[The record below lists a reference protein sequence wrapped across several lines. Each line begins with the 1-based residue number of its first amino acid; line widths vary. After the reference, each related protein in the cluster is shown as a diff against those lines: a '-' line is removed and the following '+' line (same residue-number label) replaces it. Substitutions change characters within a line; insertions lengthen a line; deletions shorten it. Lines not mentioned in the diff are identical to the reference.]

1 MKPYHI
7 AASEY
12 LGQASFKISPL
23 LKVPCRHQSQGNA
36 LGFCALASRPQ
47 AFSTAGFQVPSHT
60 VCFISLVKADD
71 TYFSLYKDSTKGT
84 TQRYL
89 HIHPPKKKNNRAVA
103 LMIIIKVTLH
113 GRSWS
118 QVCICSTIQH
128 ATVEK
133 HSHILLKDN
142 TIFNSISS
150 VRYKIQNDLLY
161 IQVMNRAQTK
171 AFPFYQ
177 PIQAWQNSFWQ

>member
-1 MKPYHI
+1 MTYHRSLKLHCSHGKYVLQQFSLNFVGRMKPYHI
-7 AASEY
+7 TASEY

-60 VCFISLVKADD
+60 VCCISLVKADD

-89 HIHPPKKKNNRAVA
+89 HIHTPKKKKRQSSSINDNNKSHSVWQI
-103 LMIIIKVTLH
+103 LIPSLH
-113 GRSWS
+113 LQHNTARNSWE
-118 QVCICSTIQH
+118 T
-128 ATVEK
+128 
-133 HSHILLKDN
+133 
-142 TIFNSISS
+142 
-150 VRYKIQNDLLY
+150 
-161 IQVMNRAQTK
+161 
-171 AFPFYQ
+171 
-177 PIQAWQNSFWQ
+177 